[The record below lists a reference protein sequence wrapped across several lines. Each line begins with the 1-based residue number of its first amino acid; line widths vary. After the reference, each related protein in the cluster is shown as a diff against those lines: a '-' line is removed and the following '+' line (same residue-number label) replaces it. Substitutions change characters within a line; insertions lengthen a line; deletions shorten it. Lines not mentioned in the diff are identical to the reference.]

1 MAAAQVALSGLRLN
15 AVVEDF
21 AGVTIDT
28 AKRVVVGAADRVV
41 QNDRLVIGVAP
52 KTDESAG
59 LRYKL

>member
-1 MAAAQVALSGLRLN
+1 MAAAQVASSGPGLN

-21 AGVTIDT
+21 AGATIDT
-28 AKRVVVGAADRVV
+28 ARWVVAGAADRVV
-41 QNDRLVIGVAP
+41 QNDRLVIGWAP